1 MTDTLDTEVQP
12 WTFTFPAENLEE
24 FHHLI
29 GKANRRLARAGA
41 ADARFTP
48 AITVNTVTEVTVD
61 GIEVSTE
68 MATAT
73 MDSLRLSLGRYTFVA
88 RLVPESA
95 GMTVHTAPGESL
107 AGWERPAADD
117 MHCDH
122 CGTDRYRVN
131 LFVVRDEDTGQFIQ
145 LGQQCIQ
152 LYTGMKPKGL
162 WALTFDADID
172 AWATGQGGEGGGSRT
187 RAWSINQVLGLALA
201 LTGMGKGY
209 ISRARAEERGLN
221 ATGGDIH
228 RCLNRWLPTDADCRR
243 SDRLRAER
251 DRLLAA
257 ISDGLGYAAD
267 EDLMAEVKAAAD
279 TLNSD
284 SDYAWNLAVILA
296 ADSGTVSSKNVNT
309 LGSLVL
315 VFHRLR
321 EDVAR
326 KAAAPKVAG
335 FIGKVGDRLR
345 DFDVNVTAVRSL
357 EGDYGTTTLMVG
369 TTDDGHTVKW
379 FASGDRDWQAG
390 DRLHFG
396 AATVKA
402 HETYQGTD
410 QTALTRGHKVEV
422 IDQG

>member
-1 MTDTLDTEVQP
+1 MEKC
-12 WTFTFPAENLEE
+12 FPVG
-24 FHHLI
+24 I
-29 GKANRRLARAGA
+29 GMNPVANALVVGFNHFSKKVGRDKLAA
-41 ADARFTP
+41 
-48 AITVNTVTEVTVD
+48 
-61 GIEVSTE
+61 
-68 MATAT
+68 
-73 MDSLRLSLGRYTFVA
+73 
-88 RLVPESA
+88 
-95 GMTVHTAPGESL
+95 
-107 AGWERPAADD
+107 
-117 MHCDH
+117 
-122 CGTDRYRVN
+122 
-131 LFVVRDEDTGQFIQ
+131 
-145 LGQQCIQ
+145 
-152 LYTGMKPKGL
+152 
-162 WALTFDADID
+162 
-172 AWATGQGGEGGGSRT
+172 
-187 RAWSINQVLGLALA
+187 
-201 LTGMGKGY
+201 
-209 ISRARAEERGLN
+209 
-221 ATGGDIH
+221 
-228 RCLNRWLPTDADCRR
+228 
-243 SDRLRAER
+243 LRACIIR
-251 DRLLAA
+251 SNTPCKTA

-267 EDLMAEVKAAAD
+267 ETLMAEVKAAAD

-309 LGSLVL
+309 LGSLVS
-315 VFHRLR
+315 VYHRLR

-402 HETYQGTD
+402 HETWEGTD